1 MSFTIDCNLT
11 STYLDSKTGPCLALM
26 FRGTNPRLSLIGRG
40 HRIGLPPPKTE

>member
-26 FRGTNPRLSLIGRG
+26 FTS
-40 HRIGLPPPKTE
+40 HD